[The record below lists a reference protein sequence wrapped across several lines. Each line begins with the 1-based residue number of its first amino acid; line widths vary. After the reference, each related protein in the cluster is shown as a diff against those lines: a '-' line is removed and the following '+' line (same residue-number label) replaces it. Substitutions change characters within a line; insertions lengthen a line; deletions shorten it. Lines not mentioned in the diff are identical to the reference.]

1 MSSQDMLDLD
11 DQQAGPGQLAQ
22 GGCHI
27 PTVARAKTSS
37 GITFRSDSRVMMS
50 EMHDSSRHVRRCR
63 AELNVPSP
71 VKAVAVTMSHY
82 EALVLDSRR
91 LFVVWPVDAAS
102 DAPAAACSSGAAFVI
117 VRTYCLALLVS
128 LSQKRRLPGAL
139 RQVSPWPGDCGH
151 CSDAFEVQVQA
162 DKLQRRLD
170 IEVHGSFSAEQLLD
184 HACDHIHVAPRGTQ
198 LAREFRSQRG
208 KVAATELSDFSTTYV
223 PCAARVDFFC
233 AGGKRSRTCREIRTR
248 ITRFPQLS
256 AISPRGMQHDRFPF

>member
-139 RQVSPWPGDCGH
+139 RQVSPWPGRLRALFGCLRGASTSGQTPTPARYRGAQIFLRRAVARSCLRPH
-151 CSDAFEVQVQA
+151 SRRPTRHATRPRVPEPTRQSGSNRTER
-162 DKLQRRLD
+162 LQHNLRALRRA
-170 IEVHGSFSAEQLLD
+170 SRLLLRWRKEKQD
-184 HACDHIHVAPRGTQ
+184 V
-198 LAREFRSQRG
+198 S
-208 KVAATELSDFSTTYV
+208 
-223 PCAARVDFFC
+223 
-233 AGGKRSRTCREIRTR
+233 
-248 ITRFPQLS
+248 
-256 AISPRGMQHDRFPF
+256 